1 MKLTKSK
8 LKEIIKEEIRNI
20 NEVSLPSY
28 AKGLQLKKVSS
39 KRSKGEDKWDPD
51 VLISKY
57 IIKDKSGK
65 KVGELETDDYFG
77 YATGE
82 LFGKHLADISGWTK
96 KRGKKQGKVYDVLG
110 NLHSFLKSKSADKLF
125 GKNGEKIK

>member
-1 MKLTKSK
+1 MKITKTK
-8 LKEIIKEEIRNI
+8 LREIIRDEIQNL
-20 NEVSLPSY
+20 NEVNLPSY

-39 KRSKGEDKWDPD
+39 KRNKAEDKWDPE

-82 LFGKHLADISGWTK
+82 LFGKHLADISRWTK

-110 NLHSFLKSKSADKLF
+110 NLHSFLKSKTAANMF